1 MRSARYVPT
10 ENFQLDGALTCGC
23 TPCSGAIHQYGLAH
37 GCLTSHSI
45 ACHLGPHGRPV
56 CYTVDDFGLVPHLAS
71 SAAEG
76 GVGTA
81 QTVDVAAVA
90 GIMAEALAGQE
101 LPPDFD
107 PRTLPAMQRC
117 VTAIPNIIVHALC
130 SHNRIVTTFDEPGI
144 DRIPYRS
151 HLFCD

>member
-1 MRSARYVPT
+1 M
-10 ENFQLDGALTCGC
+10 
-23 TPCSGAIHQYGLAH
+23 
-37 GCLTSHSI
+37 
-45 ACHLGPHGRPV
+45 
-56 CYTVDDFGLVPHLAS
+56 
-71 SAAEG
+71 
-76 GVGTA
+76 GTA

-130 SHNRIVTTFDEPGI
+130 SHNRTVTTFDEPGI